1 MLQRLVAAA
10 AGDQVI
16 DLTGFKC
23 PVMMIAA
30 AADGQVIDH
39 RVVALLLKDS
49 AWRQAAGSPRA
60 LLKAAAFYTRTT
72 IEGVLP
78 TIPFP
83 LRGECLTEW
92 VPEWAAHFI
101 EVPQELLLEIVCLA
115 CSTGLMQLANLAC
128 ARVASLMRQAP
139 KYIQRTFNIVM
150 DAMATA
156 TRTSAMASMTS
167 APTAPGAAAAAKVV
181 VAAVA
186 CRIMVGQLA
195 QRTGVALVAPAA
207 QIVGAVTIEVAVEVH

>member
-1 MLQRLVAAA
+1 
-10 AGDQVI
+10 
-16 DLTGFKC
+16 
-23 PVMMIAA
+23 MMSAA

-39 RVVALLLKDS
+39 RVASLLLKDS

-101 EVPQELLLEIVCLA
+101 DVPQELLLEIVCLA

-139 KYIQRTFNIVM
+139 KYIQRTFNI
-150 DAMATA
+150 
-156 TRTSAMASMTS
+156 ASEFNGWHEVSKGHDSGYCDTYLS
-167 APTAPGAAAAAKVV
+167 HGIHDFSTYG
-181 VAAVA
+181 
-186 CRIMVGQLA
+186 
-195 QRTGVALVAPAA
+195 TG
-207 QIVGAVTIEVAVEVH
+207 GGSGSSGSKSGGGSSVT

>member
-1 MLQRLVAAA
+1 VLQRLVAAA

-16 DLTGFKC
+16 DLAGFKC
-23 PVMMIAA
+23 PEMMIAA
-30 AADGQVIDH
+30 AADGQVID
-39 RVVALLLKDS
+39 RKVVALLLKDS

-115 CSTGLMQLANLAC
+115 CSTGLVQLANLAC

-139 KYIQRTFNIVM
+139 KYIQRTFNI
-150 DAMATA
+150 
-156 TRTSAMASMTS
+156 ASEFTQEEEARVREDS
-167 APTAPGAAAAAKVV
+167 GWHEVSKGHDSGYCDTYLSHG
-181 VAAVA
+181 
-186 CRIMVGQLA
+186 IHDFSTYG
-195 QRTGVALVAPAA
+195 TG
-207 QIVGAVTIEVAVEVH
+207 GGSGSSGSKSGGGSSVT